1 MGKKRRNFGHH
12 DKPAK
17 KPNHQ
22 QRAPPPPKQPLNK
35 NQKKQQAF
43 QQQQLEQNPIIPFD
57 RDERILLVGEGDLS
71 FAASLIKHHRC
82 TNVTATVLDA
92 NHNELVDRYPDVD
105 RNIAIINN
113 EPEPEPVKADNDSD
127 DDDDDE
133 DNEDGE
139 DKTDTKA
146 KEDANAKPQAE
157 EYTVPEDEDEYDM
170 QGNLVRAA
178 RPFLPPNNRLLYNI
192 NVLKPLPSSLKSTKA
207 KTYHRIFFNFPHVG
221 GKTTDQSRQVRHNQD
236 LLVNFFNRLATLLS
250 VSPTA
255 HNDNPYSSEPPA
267 PTPTMIVTLFEG
279 EPYTQWNIRQLAS
292 SAGLVLDHSFKFF
305 AKAYPGYA
313 HARTLGVVKNRKG
326 DVGGGWKGE
335 NRPARTYLFR
345 RKDDPA
351 LPQMSQTKKR
361 KREAQ
366 ESDDDSD

>member
-1 MGKKRRNFGHH
+1 MGKKRRTFGGHP
-12 DKPAK
+12 DKPNK
-17 KPNHQ
+17 RPNHQ
-22 QRAPPPPKQPLNK
+22 QRPPPPPKKPLNK

-57 RDERILLVGEGDLS
+57 RDERILLIGEGDLS
-71 FAASLIKHHRC
+71 FAASLVKHHRC

-113 EPEPEPVKADNDSD
+113 EPEPAPPAKN
-127 DDDDDE
+127 DDE
-133 DNEDGE
+133 SGSE
-139 DKTDTKA
+139 A
-146 KEDANAKPQAE
+146 EDAATNSSPQPAAE
-157 EYTVPEDEDEYDM
+157 AEDVVPEDEDEYDM

-178 RPFLPPNNRLLYNI
+178 RPHLPPQNRLLYNT
-192 NVLKPLPSSLKSTKA
+192 NVLKPLPSTLKSSKA

-236 LLVNFFNRLATLLS
+236 LLVSFFTRLAPLLS
-250 VSPTA
+250 PSPNA
-255 HNDNPYSSEPPA
+255 HNDDPYSSTAPA
-267 PTPTMIVTLFEG
+267 PTPTMVVTLFEG
-279 EPYTQWNIRQLAS
+279 EPYTQWNIRQLAK

-313 HARTLGVVKNRKG
+313 HARTLGVVKSRKG

-345 RKDDPA
+345 RQDDPA
-351 LPQMSQTKKR
+351 LPQVSQTKKR
-361 KREAQ
+361 KRETQ